1 MPRAK
6 DVHGSAACGFK
17 SRMYINSKSDATAK
31 EGVRSYEQR
40 VGATSSQRV
49 ATSYASFELTGDQ
62 P

>member
-6 DVHGSAACGFK
+6 DVHRSAACGFK

-31 EGVRSYEQR
+31 EGVSSYEQR
-40 VGATSSQRV
+40 VIATSSHGV
-49 ATSYASFELTGDQ
+49 ATSYTSFEPTGDQ